1 MILNI
6 IIFVIQNLK
15 FTSNKEEKTS
25 SKLVDLANTKTENQ
39 SLMKTSE
46 VEVKETVE
54 ESESEERQ
62 INESSQLLISTT
74 HVDKNLTDQKEK
86 NHDLTEDRSNSET
99 PENSINETLANNIQ
113 DIKEQAVENL
123 ENVEKKEEKTTAEV
137 NCVSNI
143 TFNGEVITTIET
155 IECSPISTENEEVSR
170 DFQWKSPDNNNNKI
184 PLCTESNLV
193 AESDAKE
200 DVIKTVVTDPLENS
214 DIESV
219 DKEEL
224 QESTPEL
231 NKSTGSEYDICCTSP
246 ESMCAV
252 SETDQC
258 VCSDGSSNSLFIRPD
273 GDVESEPE
281 ISEMSH
287 LPADNTS
294 QSSSSSQP
302 VLIGS
307 GDCESSDM
315 KEENLKF
322 HHSKGEICGRYHIN
336 AKCIELDTENQEGIE
351 EEHAGIDLEYEVE
364 KNSQQLTD
372 SECMHTEEVNDRDID
387 KLCQHDNETRLSEKT
402 TSCIGIE
409 ADKPS
414 VDDELNK
421 SDESMNDVF
430 NTDVIRS
437 HLDLSYLLESEY
449 EIINMSAV
457 QTESANDGN
466 VMEVEVQVHCDLS
479 GDPIPQAVRTEGMN
493 SSDSVKG
500 NKDNV
505 LENLSSTEIQKPG
518 TNKDR
523 GTDLQLMEEIVS
535 ENREVKDAQGTR
547 DFGSKSWLDQ
557 VSHTI
562 STLTKRWTKKPQ
574 TVQRDSG
581 VDYSSSLESSD
592 SFRQDKPHL
601 PYTAPVRNRTI
612 SLDEESHHHHMTSSG
627 TFLKR
632 KGHHQDAEYVSTY
645 KVIIFHFI
653 FHI

>member
-1 MILNI
+1 MN
-6 IIFVIQNLK
+6 
-15 FTSNKEEKTS
+15 
-25 SKLVDLANTKTENQ
+25 
-39 SLMKTSE
+39 TSE
-46 VEVKETVE
+46 VEVKETE
-54 ESESEERQ
+54 AESDSEERQ
-62 INESSQLLISTT
+62 INESSQLLTSTT
-74 HVDKNLTDQKEK
+74 HVDKDLTDQKEE
-86 NHDLTEDRSNSET
+86 NHDLTEDRSDSDTE
-99 PENSINETLANNIQ
+99 ENSINKTLSNNIQ
-113 DIKEQAVENL
+113 DIIEQSVENL
-123 ENVEKKEEKTTAEV
+123 ENVEKTEEKTTAEV

-143 TFNGEVITTIET
+143 TFNGEGITTIET
-155 IECSPISTENEEVSR
+155 VECSPISTENEEVSL
-170 DFQWKSPDNNNNKI
+170 DFQWKSPDNNNNKM
-184 PLCTESNLV
+184 PLCTESSLV

-200 DVIKTVVTDPLENS
+200 DVIKTVVTDLPENR
-214 DIESV
+214 DIKFV
-219 DKEEL
+219 DKEEIR
-224 QESTPEL
+224 ESTPDL
-231 NKSTGSEYDICCTSP
+231 NKCTGSEDDMLSTSP
-246 ESMCAV
+246 ESMCAA

-258 VCSDGSSNSLFIRPD
+258 ACSDGNSSSLLIGADRD
-273 GDVESEPE
+273 IESELE
-281 ISEMSH
+281 ITEMNH

-294 QSSSSSQP
+294 KSSSSQP
-302 VLIGS
+302 VLFGS
-307 GDCESSDM
+307 GDCESSDL
-315 KEENLKF
+315 KEEDLKF
-322 HHSKGEICGRYHIN
+322 YLSQCELCGKRHIN
-336 AKCIELDTENQEGIE
+336 AKSIELDTENQEIIE

-430 NTDVIRS
+430 NKDVVRS
-437 HLDLSYLLESEY
+437 HLDLSYLLENEY
-449 EIINMSAV
+449 EIINMSAI

-466 VMEVEVQVHCDLS
+466 VMEVEVQVHCDLT
-479 GDPIPQAVRTEGMN
+479 GDPIPQPVTTEVIN

-500 NKDNV
+500 NEEDV
-505 LENLSSTEIQKPG
+505 LENLSSTEIQKSE

-523 GTDLQLMEEIVS
+523 DTDLPRIEEIS
-535 ENREVKDAQGTR
+535 YENMEVKDAHGTG
-547 DFGSKSWLDQ
+547 DSGSKSWLDQ

-592 SFRQDKPHL
+592 SYRQDKPHL

-645 KVIIFHFI
+645 KVIIYHLYISYINVKQIFFI
-653 FHI
+653 SQI